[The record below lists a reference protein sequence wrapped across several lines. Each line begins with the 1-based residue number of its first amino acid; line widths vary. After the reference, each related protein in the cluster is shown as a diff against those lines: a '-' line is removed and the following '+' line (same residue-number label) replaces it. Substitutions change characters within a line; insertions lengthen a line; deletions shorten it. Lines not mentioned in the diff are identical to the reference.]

1 MKGVEKLVIMGLV
14 MVLLVSCATA
24 TKQEKGTAVGA
35 GVGAGI
41 GAILGQAIG
50 SDTTST
56 LIGAG
61 IGAVIGG
68 IAGNQVGAYMDRQEK
83 ALREAVAES
92 EAITIQR
99 TQEMIRA
106 SEAESRQ
113 RELDILIA
121 TFKSGVF
128 FDFDSA
134 TLKPGGY
141 EEIRRVAPVLIK
153 YKETILQVEGHT
165 DSRGS
170 ETYNQQLSEKRAGA
184 IDQYLENKGI
194 DSSRWTI
201 RGYGESQPL
210 ASNETEEGRRENRRV
225 ELVRI
230 Q

>member
-68 IAGNQVGAYMDRQEK
+68 IAGNQVGAYMDRQEE

-92 EAITIQR
+92 EAVTIQR
-99 TQEMIRA
+99 TQEMITA

-170 ETYNQQLSEKRAGA
+170 EEYNQLLSEKRALAVKSALVNEGVDERRIIA
-184 IDQYLENKGI
+184 KGF
-194 DSSRWTI
+194 
-201 RGYGESQPL
+201 GESEPISSED
-210 ASNETEEGRRENRRV
+210 AMNRRV
-225 ELVRI
+225 NIVIIPVEKA
-230 Q
+230 

>member
-68 IAGNQVGAYMDRQEK
+68 IAGNQVGAYMDRQEE

-92 EAITIQR
+92 EAVTIQR
-99 TQEMIRA
+99 TQEMITA

-170 ETYNQQLSEKRAGA
+170 ETYNQQLSEKRALAVKSALVNEGVDERRIIA
-184 IDQYLENKGI
+184 KGF
-194 DSSRWTI
+194 
-201 RGYGESQPL
+201 G
-210 ASNETEEGRRENRRV
+210 ETEPISSEDAMNRRV
-225 ELVRI
+225 NIVIIPVEKA
-230 Q
+230 

>member
-68 IAGNQVGAYMDRQEK
+68 IAGNQVGAYMDRQEE

-92 EAITIQR
+92 EAVTIQR
-99 TQEMIRA
+99 TQEMITA

-134 TLKPGGY
+134 NLKPGGY

-170 ETYNQQLSEKRAGA
+170 EEYNQQLSEKRALAVKAALVNEGVDERRIIA
-184 IDQYLENKGI
+184 KGF
-194 DSSRWTI
+194 
-201 RGYGESQPL
+201 G
-210 ASNETEEGRRENRRV
+210 ETEPISSEDAMNRRV
-225 ELVRI
+225 NIVIIPVEKA
-230 Q
+230 

>member
-1 MKGVEKLVIMGLV
+1 MKGLKKVAIMSLVALC
-14 MVLLVSCATA
+14 LVSCATA

-50 SDTTST
+50 SDTRST

-68 IAGNQVGAYMDRQEK
+68 IAGNQIGAYMDRQEA

-92 EAITIQR
+92 EAVTIQR
-99 TQEMIRA
+99 TQEMIEA

-121 TFKSGVF
+121 TFKSNVF

-141 EEIRRVAPVLIK
+141 DEIERVAPVLIQ
-153 YKETILQVEGHT
+153 YDETILQVEGHT

-170 ETYNQQLSEKRAGA
+170 EEYNQQLSERRALSVKAALVNEGVDERRIIA
-184 IDQYLENKGI
+184 K
-194 DSSRWTI
+194 
-201 RGYGESQPL
+201 GYGETRPISSED
-210 ASNETEEGRRENRRV
+210 AMNRRV
-225 ELVRI
+225 NIVIIPVEKT
-230 Q
+230 

>member
-68 IAGNQVGAYMDRQEK
+68 IAGNQVGAYMDRQEE

-92 EAITIQR
+92 EAVTIQR
-99 TQEMIRA
+99 TQEMITA

-128 FDFDSA
+128 FDFDST

-165 DSRGS
+165 DSKGS
-170 ETYNQQLSEKRAGA
+170 EEYNQQLSEKRALAVKAALVNEGVDERRIIA
-184 IDQYLENKGI
+184 KGF
-194 DSSRWTI
+194 
-201 RGYGESQPL
+201 G
-210 ASNETEEGRRENRRV
+210 ETEPISSEDAMNRRV
-225 ELVRI
+225 NIVIIPVEKA
-230 Q
+230 

>member
-1 MKGVEKLVIMGLV
+1 MKGVEKLVIISLALL
-14 MVLLVSCATA
+14 LLVSCATA

-50 SDTTST
+50 SDTRST

-68 IAGNQVGAYMDRQEK
+68 IAGNQIGAYMDRQEA

-92 EAITIQR
+92 EAVTIQR
-99 TQEMIRA
+99 TQEMIAA
-106 SEAESRQ
+106 SEEESRQ

-134 TLKPGGY
+134 RIKPGGY
-141 EEIRRVAPVLIK
+141 DEISRVAPVLIK

-170 ETYNQQLSEKRAGA
+170 EQYNLELSERRALAVKAALVNEGVDERRIIA
-184 IDQYLENKGI
+184 KGF
-194 DSSRWTI
+194 
-201 RGYGESQPL
+201 GESRPISSEDAL
-210 ASNETEEGRRENRRV
+210 NRRV
-225 ELVRI
+225 NIVIIPVEEA
-230 Q
+230 